1 MREAA
6 PLCKE
11 HIQENFTGTNRLDDF
26 DWRLDFKVSSKAQAR
41 VRQPV
46 LYVKLDLADDKGTDL
61 STQGKKQTEVLFQ
74 MSKGQLKSVL
84 DDFENI
90 NQQLAGL
97 AQSMG
102 Q

>member
-41 VRQPV
+41 VRQPI
-46 LYVKLDLADDKGTDL
+46 LYVKLDLADDKGADL
-61 STQGKKQTEVLFQ
+61 STQGKK
-74 MSKGQLKSVL
+74 
-84 DDFENI
+84 
-90 NQQLAGL
+90 
-97 AQSMG
+97 
-102 Q
+102 